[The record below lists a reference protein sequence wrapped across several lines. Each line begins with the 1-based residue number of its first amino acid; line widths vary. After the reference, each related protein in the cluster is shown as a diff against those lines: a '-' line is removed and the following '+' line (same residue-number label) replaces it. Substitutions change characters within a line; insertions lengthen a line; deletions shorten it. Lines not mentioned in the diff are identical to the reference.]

1 MKQSRLGNCGNV
13 AVVVHFQECK
23 SLFTTSSI
31 IFAVFSVS
39 SLTWCTGSVVLLD
52 VHVFCYFTIDFPNND
67 PMHHLLF
74 AMVYQRLCAL
84 RRVCFRRYTVG
95 RVAFDTDSRAFPRW

>member
-1 MKQSRLGNCGNV
+1 MPRFIFVYRYVTLNKYWLL
-13 AVVVHFQECK
+13 K
-23 SLFTTSSI
+23 KKIII
-31 IFAVFSVS
+31 IFALFSVS

-52 VHVFCYFTIDFPNND
+52 VHVFCYFTIDFANND

-84 RRVCFRRYTVG
+84 RRVCFGRYTG
-95 RVAFDTDSRAFPRW
+95 GSVAFDTDSRAFPRW

>member
-1 MKQSRLGNCGNV
+1 MEQSRLGNCGNV

-23 SLFTTSSI
+23 SSFTTSSI
-31 IFAVFSVS
+31 IFALFSVS

-52 VHVFCYFTIDFPNND
+52 VHVFCYFTIDFANND

-74 AMVYQRLCAL
+74 DMVYQRLCAL
-84 RRVCFRRYTVG
+84 RRVCFGSYTG
-95 RVAFDTDSRAFPRW
+95 GSVAFDTYSRALLR